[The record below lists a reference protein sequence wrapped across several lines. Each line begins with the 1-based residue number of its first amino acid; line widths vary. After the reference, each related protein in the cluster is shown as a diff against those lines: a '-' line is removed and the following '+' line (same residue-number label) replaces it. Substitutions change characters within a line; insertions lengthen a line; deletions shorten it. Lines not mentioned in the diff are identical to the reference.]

1 VLVDEPRCSFCGKN
15 HKEVNKLIAGP
26 NRVYICDECLIK
38 AYKLI
43 QASDKEKR
51 FQQVKDLPTPSE
63 IYKELDNYIVGQENA
78 KKIISVAAYNHY
90 KRIISNKDEGSYI
103 EKSNI
108 LLIGPTGSGKT
119 LFAQVLSKIIG
130 VPLAIADA
138 TSITEAGYVGEDVET
153 IIQRLLQVSDY
164 DVKKAEEGIAYIDEI
179 DKIAR
184 KSENPS
190 ITRDV
195 SGEGVQQGLLKI
207 LEGTIAN
214 VPPQGGRKHPYQEFL
229 KVNTKDILFIGG
241 GTFEGIEKVLEE
253 RTNKRRIGFGGESTL
268 KLENT
273 KIIPHDLIKYGMI
286 PEFVGRFPII
296 ATLDKLTCSELMKIL
311 IEPKNAIISQYKKM
325 FALDGVELEFEQKAL
340 EYVADKA
347 MEFNIGA
354 RGLRSILEQSMIEL
368 MYMAPEMD
376 TVKKCIIKEGFLEGV
391 ENVVLLDA
399 NGKRVEIRKI
409 A

>member
-1 VLVDEPRCSFCGKN
+1 MATDEPKCSFCGKS
-15 HKEVNKLIAGP
+15 HKEVDKLIAGP
-26 NRVYICDECLIK
+26 GGVYICNECIEK
-38 AYKLI
+38 GFKLI
-43 QASDKEKR
+43 LGLEKEKNKTR
-51 FQQVKDLPTPSE
+51 IKDLPTPSE
-63 IYKELDNYIVGQENA
+63 IFKELDSYIIGQEHA

-90 KRIISNKDEGSYI
+90 KRILSNKEGSFI

-119 LFAQVLSKIIG
+119 LIAQVLSRIIG

-153 IIQRLLQVSDY
+153 IIQRLLQVADY
-164 DVKKAEEGIAYIDEI
+164 DVNKVEHGIAYIDEI

-214 VPPQGGRKHPYQEFL
+214 VPPQGGRKHPYQEFI
-229 KVNTKDILFIGG
+229 KVNTRDILFIGG
-241 GTFEGIEKVLEE
+241 GTFEGIDKVIDE
-253 RTNKRRIGFGGESTL
+253 RTNKRRIGFRENVSN
-268 KLENT
+268 EIQNT
-273 KIIPHDLIKYGMI
+273 KILPHDLIKFGMI
-286 PEFVGRFPII
+286 PEFVGRFPVI
-296 ATLDKLTCSELMKIL
+296 APLLKLTREELIRIL
-311 IEPKNAIISQYKKM
+311 FEPKNSIIEQYKKM
-325 FALDGVELEFEQKAL
+325 FALDGVELDFEQRAI

-347 MEFNIGA
+347 IELNIGA
-354 RGLRSILEQSMIEL
+354 RGLRSVIEQSMIEL
-368 MYMAPEMD
+368 MYKIPEMD
-376 TVKKCIIKEGFLEGV
+376 TVKKCIITGEFLEGL

-399 NGKRVEIRKI
+399 NSRRVEARKI